1 MIEGMLHL
9 SSCVHDN
16 ELSHFLVVYENFC
29 SSFLRPAIFQIF
41 IVIRNWKKEIKL
53 TVKQWMV
60 LPALNKAVDF
70 TPQIN
75 LCQRLIEGISLV
87 YKPVC
92 ERRSCLKIFQTDF
105 FLRKQLS
112 ENQRRSSSFLTTR
125 KQEKTPFVFGWLGL
139 MSLADMY
146 SSGWFVLEFKSSV
159 ARATNW
165 AHALCLLLPLW
176 KYLRSVFDPRKEII
190 ALLTTFQG

>member
-1 MIEGMLHL
+1 
-9 SSCVHDN
+9 
-16 ELSHFLVVYENFC
+16 
-29 SSFLRPAIFQIF
+29 
-41 IVIRNWKKEIKL
+41 
-53 TVKQWMV
+53 MV
-60 LPALNKAVDF
+60 LPVLNKAVDF

-125 KQEKTPFVFGWLGL
+125 KQKKLRL
-139 MSLADMY
+139 SLAD
-146 SSGWFVLEFKSSV
+146 
-159 ARATNW
+159 
-165 AHALCLLLPLW
+165 
-176 KYLRSVFDPRKEII
+176 
-190 ALLTTFQG
+190 